1 MCFCVLLCVCVL
13 ELNKALRVYLVLC
26 HAILYLVFL
35 LP

>member
-1 MCFCVLLCVCVL
+1 MLEIHVLFLCVL

-26 HAILYLVFL
+26 HTILHLVFL